1 MVSAGGAACPATIQP
16 RIVVMTMMPLS
27 EAKTHLSQI
36 ADEVARTHDRV
47 QITRNGREHV
57 VLVAASDLESMEAT
71 LELLADPEARE
82 RMLRGAAEIDAGQV
96 VTRDEM
102 AELLDERRHR
112 EAQTGA

>member
-1 MVSAGGAACPATIQP
+1 M
-16 RIVVMTMMPLS
+16 IVVMTMMPLS

-57 VLVAASDLESMEAT
+57 VLMAAADLESMEAT
-71 LELLADPEARE
+71 IELLADPEAQE
-82 RMLRGAAEIDAGQV
+82 RMLRGAAEVDAGDV

-102 AELLDERRHR
+102 RAIVDERRRR
-112 EAQTGA
+112 ETQTGA